1 VKKQI
6 ANWQQRIKNLELVYE
21 PYPQEKLLIA
31 MPNPHPD
38 RSYEVETESSEFTS
52 LCPLHPGQPD
62 FAKITIRYTPDKHIV
77 EFKSL
82 KFYLTSYRMV
92 EIYYEDATNRILTD
106 LVATVKPKKMEII
119 AEWTV
124 RGGIS
129 TIVRATYN
137 GKGVPNKRQ

>member
-1 VKKQI
+1 MKKQVE
-6 ANWQQRIKNLELVYE
+6 NLQQKIQDLELVYKS
-21 PYPQEKLLIA
+21 YPQEKLLIA
-31 MPNPHPD
+31 MPNPHPQ
-38 RSYEVETESSEFTS
+38 RTYEVETTSAEFTS

-62 FAKITIRYTPDKHIV
+62 FARVTIRYTPDKHIV

-92 EIYYEDATNRILTD
+92 EIYYEDATNRILSD
-106 LVATVKPKKMEII
+106 LVAAVKPKKMEII

-129 TIVRATYN
+129 TVVRATYS
-137 GKGVPNKRQ
+137 GKQRQ